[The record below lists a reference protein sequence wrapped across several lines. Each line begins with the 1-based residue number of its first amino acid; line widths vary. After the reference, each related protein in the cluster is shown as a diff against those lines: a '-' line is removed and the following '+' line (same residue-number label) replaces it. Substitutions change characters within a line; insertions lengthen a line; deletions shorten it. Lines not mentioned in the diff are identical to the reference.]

1 MKSWKRT
8 LFIIL
13 AVITLLS
20 LVLSAC
26 GPIDGSG
33 QDNDNGNGKDKKKDN
48 TEGKNNDKDK
58 PDNPNKIAICH
69 KTGSVKNPYVEISVA
84 NDAVNDGHGI
94 HRGDIIPAP
103 DGGCPTE

>member
-13 AVITLLS
+13 AVITVLS

-33 QDNDNGNGKDKKKDN
+33 NDSDKGNGNDKGK
-48 TEGKNNDKDK
+48 GNDKDK
-58 PDNPNKIAICH
+58 PDNPNKVTICH
-69 KTGSVKNPYVEISVA
+69 KTGSAKNPYVEISVA
-84 NDAVNDGHGI
+84 NDAANDGHAS
-94 HRGDIIPAP
+94 HEGDIIPAP
-103 DGGCPTE
+103 EDGCPTE